1 MNITRYLSNYDMEK
15 KKVRVSMQKLKMFKK
30 LIPSIIISYENITY
44 SKYYFKRKLY
54 SQNPGITRRNK
65 NIHFHLYLF

>member
-44 SKYYFKRKLY
+44 IFEILFQKKTLFSKSSYHSKK
-54 SQNPGITRRNK
+54 
-65 NIHFHLYLF
+65 

>member
-44 SKYYFKRKLY
+44 IFEILFQKKTLFSKSWYYSKK
-54 SQNPGITRRNK
+54 
-65 NIHFHLYLF
+65 

>member
-1 MNITRYLSNYDMEK
+1 MEK

-44 SKYYFKRKLY
+44 IFEILFQKKTLFSKSWYHSKK
-54 SQNPGITRRNK
+54 
-65 NIHFHLYLF
+65 

>member
-44 SKYYFKRKLY
+44 IFEILFQKKTLFSKSWYHSKK
-54 SQNPGITRRNK
+54 
-65 NIHFHLYLF
+65 

>member
-1 MNITRYLSNYDMEK
+1 MSIIRYLSNYDMEK

-44 SKYYFKRKLY
+44 IFEILFQKKTLFSKSWYHSKK
-54 SQNPGITRRNK
+54 
-65 NIHFHLYLF
+65 

>member
-1 MNITRYLSNYDMEK
+1 MSITRYLSNYDMEK

-44 SKYYFKRKLY
+44 IFEILFQKKTLFSKSWYHSKK
-54 SQNPGITRRNK
+54 
-65 NIHFHLYLF
+65 

>member
-44 SKYYFKRKLY
+44 IFEILFQKETLFSKSWYHSKK
-54 SQNPGITRRNK
+54 
-65 NIHFHLYLF
+65 

>member
-1 MNITRYLSNYDMEK
+1 MNITRYLSNYDMKK

-44 SKYYFKRKLY
+44 IFEILFQKKTLFSKSWYHSKK
-54 SQNPGITRRNK
+54 
-65 NIHFHLYLF
+65 